1 MSLDQKSNALKKV
14 WWVERDGIGIA
25 TASSTDETSDFV
37 SVSEV
42 KTVNVHAIKHD
53 KNFIESGSPGYI
65 MTQSPA
71 IPDEFHEGLVNYAI
85 AKGYELNPEKLQA
98 ASYFRQLWNMCV
110 NEGKQ
115 FSNQERLGNQGYTI
129 RQQDF

>member
-14 WWVERDGIGIA
+14 WWIERDGIGIA

-37 SVSEV
+37 SVSEI

-53 KNFIESGSPGYI
+53 KNFVETGTGIE
-65 MTQSPA
+65 MTQPPA
-71 IPDEFHEGLVNYAI
+71 IPEEFHDGLVNYAI
-85 AKGYELNPEKLQA
+85 AKGYELDPEKLQA
-98 ASYFRQLWNMCV
+98 ASYFRQLWNMCI

-115 FSNQERLGNQGYTI
+115 FSNQELSLI
-129 RQQDF
+129 HI